1 MSDVKVL
8 KVNNVNY
15 NLCDGTARSMIAR
28 INVYLG
34 NDGKIHFVKA
44 NGTDVVVG

>member
-15 NLCDGTARSMIAR
+15 NLCDSTARTMVAR
-28 INVYLG
+28 INIYMG
-34 NDGKIHFVKA
+34 SDGKIHIVKA